1 MAKETD
7 KRYVGLYT
15 LYIYADNDIEAREK
29 AKKIE
34 TILRALDDNQ
44 ASLDELFEKGFGNNK
59 LRNVEV

>member
-15 LYIYADNDIEAREK
+15 LYIYADNDTEAREK

-34 TILRALDDNQ
+34 TILRAFDDNQ
-44 ASLDELFEKGFGNNK
+44 ASCDELWEKIFGNNK
-59 LRNVEV
+59 LRSIQL